1 MIIKKQQLV
10 FGSILIWHSFIL
22 MEEKHFPPPPFS
34 TRAVPGRASEGL
46 FKVKLSSP
54 CIVLCWV
61 RLVYVRIYVSNW
73 PLIWGFICP

>member
-22 MEEKHFPPPPFS
+22 MEEKHFPPPFS